1 MYIIYK
7 MNTQLI
13 YCSKGKASVSNDRDG
28 TFFNEIGNGIVVD
41 EGDEVSVEQVC
52 INSIGI
58 GANVIEVP
66 TKIQNYPYST
76 SSMVFNSWYYINQN
90 FRYMLTLP
98 PSNFTAATDIV
109 TVNTQ
114 DDYGYAS
121 DTYTLP
127 ALPIK
132 SYESKNQFMQT
143 VGCRRYY
150 VGTWWSNQQEMRAS
164 PSMYPEKQYG
174 GVRVF
179 PTQEGHCF
187 SCLEA
192 NIRFDVDVGYDSPSN
207 IAEKITTDIHSTNAS
222 VQYGRESYNQ
232 IDSRFQGNFQGLMPS
247 LAALDADTCSCS
259 INALPGLIENPAIY
273 NIYGSM
279 FATDNP
285 FYLFYGSRLLSKYPN
300 DGGSGLKNNDL
311 INVLAPVPGAAH
323 DNDVY
328 CIFDLPFQAGPPAA
342 TIIPEN
348 YILVTNLPYNEK
360 TLKLL
365 EKFMKTQKI
374 FGLPGVPLTTDD
386 LEEPLYKRN
395 YFFPFNFGR
404 HKNSGIITDYLQ
416 SPLTTAAEPP
426 EVFPNLKARVF
437 FDETKLGGYT
447 LPDDFLAEDCRIDD
461 DVLITYEGVQYTAI
475 NLARKLDIMIR
486 CVNTGGQ
493 GNNQLNIAF
502 SMVSSASTNKRG
514 YGGDY
519 CLIDLGMQNPFC
531 SQTIIANPSIIK
543 GGSDTV
549 KGDYAKILQIGAP
562 NMNMTFDSVRN
573 RFGLG
578 NMSWPRYLDNG
589 TSATANPSAGQMSIT
604 SNYSEFPTTQFQN
617 PTLTTQPYT
626 YYSQSGVG
634 LVSLSVIDDNGVEVE
649 IDQFDK
655 DDIKEKFDNS
665 ILQRMG
671 FTFRQLCNYFGT
683 NSNWWFVQ
691 KNYETVK
698 PVLDAF
704 AFPYPLT
711 NNLRFDTALN
721 LGLSVNDSNLP
732 MYDLNTQ
739 RGYLNINISAEHDT
753 AFAVNLPIKLVTP
766 FYLVKSDIF
775 EGDVAFNSENGGATE
790 SIMIC
795 TNKAYTSGD
804 YAYSFGTQYS
814 FKATKSF
821 VITGI
826 KTAILKPDL
835 TPADIDDG
843 TAVIYKVVKPVKFF
857 QEVQAEQQLLE
868 QKNENK
874 KQPATSK

>member
-1 MYIIYK
+1 

-66 TKIQNYPYST
+66 NKIQNYPFST

-90 FRYMLTLP
+90 LRYMLTMP
-98 PSNFTAATDIV
+98 PTNMSAATDIV

-114 DDYGYAS
+114 DDYGYIS
-121 DTYTLP
+121 DTYTYP

-132 SYESKNQFMQT
+132 NFTTKSVNMGNS
-143 VGCRRYY
+143 GCRRYY
-150 VGTWWSNQQEMRAS
+150 VGTWWSNPQLMRDS
-164 PSMYPEKQYG
+164 DVMYPEKAYG

-192 NIRFDVDVGYDSPSN
+192 NIRFDVDVGYDAPSN
-207 IAEKITTDIHSTNAS
+207 IAEKITTDIHSANAS
-222 VQYGRESYNQ
+222 VQKDNQ
-232 IDSRFQGNFQGLMPS
+232 YTTIAARFRGNFDGTMPQ
-247 LAALDADTCSCS
+247 LAALDEDTCNCS
-259 INALPGLIENPAIY
+259 INGMPGLLDAPTGFNF
-273 NIYGSM
+273 YGAM
-279 FATDNP
+279 FGTDNP
-285 FYLFYGSRLLSKYPN
+285 FYLTLGSRLLSKFIN
-300 DGGSGLKNNDL
+300 DGGSGPKNNDL

-323 DNDVY
+323 DNDIY
-328 CIFDLPFQAGPPAA
+328 SIFDLPFNAGPPAV
-342 TIIPEN
+342 TNIPDG
-348 YILVTNLPYNEK
+348 YLIVTNLPYNESS
-360 TLKLL
+360 LKLL
-365 EKFMKTQKI
+365 HKFMKTQKVCE
-374 FGLPGVPLTTDD
+374 LLSTPLTTNQ
-386 LEEPLYKRN
+386 LESELIKPN

-404 HKNSGIITDYLQ
+404 GKDSGIITDFLQ
-416 SPLTTAAEPP
+416 SPLLTAAEPSS
-426 EVFPNLKARVF
+426 VFPNLKARVF
-437 FDETKLGGYT
+437 FDEGQLGNYV
-447 LPDDFLAEDCRIDD
+447 LPDDFIAEDCRVDD
-461 DVLITYEGVQYTAI
+461 DALITYEGIQYTAI
-475 NLARKLDIMIR
+475 NLAKKLDIMVR
-486 CVNTGGQ
+486 CINTGGQ
-493 GNNQLNIAF
+493 GNFQLNIAF
-502 SMVSSASTNKRG
+502 SMRASTTQNKRG
-514 YGGDY
+514 YGGEY
-519 CLIDLGMQNPFC
+519 CLIDLGLNNPFC
-531 SQTIIANPSIIK
+531 VQTVIMNPSLK
-543 GGSDTV
+543 KSGSDTV
-549 KGDYAKILQIGAP
+549 IDDYAKILQVGAP

-573 RFGLG
+573 RFGIS

-589 TSATANPSAGQMSIT
+589 TSSTANPSAGQMSIT
-604 SNYSEFPTTQFQN
+604 SNYNEFPTTQFQN
-617 PTLTTQPYT
+617 PTTPIEPYT

-634 LVSLSVIDDNGVEVE
+634 LVTLSVIDDNDVEIR
-649 IDQFDK
+649 IDQFDEE
-655 DDIKEKFDNS
+655 DITNKFSNS

-671 FTFRQLCNYFGT
+671 FTFRQLCNWFGT
-683 NSNWWFVQ
+683 SPNWWFVQ

-739 RGYLNINISAEHDT
+739 RGFFNINISAVHDT

-857 QEVQAEQQLLE
+857 EMLEVE
-868 QKNENK
+868 QKEMEQKSDNK